1 MTGKIKR
8 ANKKEAE
15 LARKSDS
22 KKNKFHILTKDELL
36 FWIIYL
42 LAGPI
47 IGILFYFLV
56 KASFWFSVS
65 RFYGLAYFYFL
76 PGFFIYKTGLYY
88 MNRQR
93 GESSYYI
100 IPIAISIFIFLAST
114 LAIPN
119 LFRGKT
125 ITLPI
130 LFIIDSV
137 IILISLLFY
146 FLRYKK
152 VI

>member
-1 MTGKIKR
+1 
-8 ANKKEAE
+8 
-15 LARKSDS
+15 
-22 KKNKFHILTKDELL
+22 
-36 FWIIYL
+36 
-42 LAGPI
+42 
-47 IGILFYFLV
+47 
-56 KASFWFSVS
+56 
-65 RFYGLAYFYFL
+65 
-76 PGFFIYKTGLYY
+76 